1 MTHRKIVYKMQ
12 PSKKIRT
19 YVKHENKRQKTI
31 KIFQKAVDL
40 AERGSSATH
49 NTTPSLEMESGM
61 MDMLSEDNV
70 ARIFDFVMQID
81 TGTSEIDYLHQA
93 EKARVSAIQFAL
105 TCKRVASILRITAT
119 RQHAEILARGSTSI
133 FPTDLEHMYP
143 FTLQMKSEMVSCD
156 QLKMGREAQKAMTCH
171 CAKACCQKYQKG
183 FNRDVRKGRIFKSE
197 LSIRTD
203 VASVVPALESC
214 HLLSAS
220 PCGEHAFAHV
230 NRRLSKM
237 GVHGEGRGKRF
248 QDSLVKL
255 TRSISSEGGRNKVSF
270 THMKQID
277 IEINDNSAP
286 LTMRAAPNGF
296 GVAYVCSEHVP
307 TGETAEYPYSS
318 AMLWVNGSDTIVKM
332 EPPRNVFP
340 AQFPY
345 HSPALSAQDAWFV
358 SPLEGCENPGVVV
371 AWSTDFVHPSGHHV
385 GSNGGDKGAAY
396 LFATYTIEDGVS
408 ELFEH
413 TDINE
418 SNQLITC
425 SPTRS
430 GEIALLLVRRKD
442 TYMPG
447 FRSTYLHNI
456 RDDTSTMIPHNI
468 PNSTKGPMCASISP
482 TGDCVVSMH
491 RTHKSLEVD
500 VMVRTSQESWGFTPM
515 QRIDV
520 SPWLGLCPTIHEVPS
535 TQWGLVKAKF
545 SISFSPCGRFVAILD
560 NHPFYG
566 EKAKNNGV
574 LTIDTA
580 LRMHKSRSLR
590 PIPMF
595 STDDQHPRS
604 FQWTKSGIWILPPGT
619 DQNGSMGPRGGA
631 ICLHA
636 PSKE

>member
-1 MTHRKIVYKMQ
+1 MQ

-19 YVKHENKRQKTI
+19 SAAPENMRQTTI
-31 KIFQKAVDL
+31 KSFQKVVDL
-40 AERGSSATH
+40 VKRGSSGAHNAT
-49 NTTPSLEMESGM
+49 SDGDMDSGM
-61 MDMLSEDNV
+61 VDMLSDDDV

-81 TGTSEIDYLHQA
+81 TDSVGLDYLNQA
-93 EKARVSAIQFAL
+93 EKARTSAVQFAL
-105 TCKRVASILRITAT
+105 TCKRVASILKMTAT

-133 FPTDLEHMYP
+133 FPSDPSHPYP

-156 QLKMGREAQKAMTCH
+156 QLKMMREAQKAMTCH

-183 FNRDVRKGRIFKSE
+183 FNRDVRKGKIFKKD
-197 LSIRTD
+197 LSICTD

-230 NRRLSKM
+230 NLRLSKV

-248 QDSLVKL
+248 QDCLVKL
-255 TRSISSEGGRNKVSF
+255 TRSVSNDGGWSRVSF
-270 THMKQID
+270 KCEKQID
-277 IEINDNSAP
+277 IDTNDTSAP
-286 LTMRAAPNGF
+286 LTMRAAPGGF

-307 TGETAEYPYSS
+307 TGETATYPFSS
-318 AMLWVNGSDTIVKM
+318 AMLWINGSESVVKVD
-332 EPPRNVFP
+332 PPDNIFP
-340 AQFPY
+340 AHPQ
-345 HSPALSAQDAWFV
+345 HRSPALSAQDAWFV
-358 SPLEGCENPGVVV
+358 DPLDGCDNPGLVV

-396 LFATYTIEDGVS
+396 LFATYTLEDGVA
-408 ELFEH
+408 ELFEL

-425 SPTRS
+425 SPIKS
-430 GEIALLLVRRKD
+430 GESALILVRRKD
-442 TYMPG
+442 TYVPG
-447 FRSTYLHNI
+447 FRSTYIHNI
-456 RDDTSTMIPHNI
+456 REDTSTMIPHNI

-491 RTHKSLEVD
+491 RTEKSLEVD
-500 VMVRTSQESWGFTPM
+500 VMVRTSQVAWGYTPV

-520 SPWLGLCPTIHEVPS
+520 SPWLGLCPTISEVS
-535 TQWGLVKAKF
+535 TTQWGLVKAKF
-545 SISFSPCGRFVAILD
+545 SISFSPCGRFVTILD

-566 EKAKNNGV
+566 EEAKNNGV

-595 STDDQHPRS
+595 STEDQQPRS

-619 DQNGSMGPRGGA
+619 DHNSSMGPRGGA
-631 ICLHA
+631 ICVHA